1 MVHLLARVRLTM
13 ARHPWIYWVVT
24 AVVAGAVAMGT
35 ARAISAV
42 DAQRRSWGEQAT
54 VWVASAAIE
63 PGQPIRSD
71 RRQVPRAMVPAGA
84 VDVAPDDVVARQRIG
99 TGEIIT
105 DVDVASPGP
114 AGLIPEGWVA
124 FAVPAPVAHLASG
137 DHVRVYA
144 ADQFV
149 AAGVVVD
156 DGDSVSM
163 VAIPVEAAP
172 VMATAL
178 LADTV
183 TIALTATP

>member
-1 MVHLLARVRLTM
+1 MVHLLARIRLTM
-13 ARHPWIYWVVT
+13 ARHPWIYWVVV
-24 AVVAGAVAMGT
+24 AVVAGAVATGT
-35 ARAISAV
+35 ARAMAGV
-42 DAQRRSWGEQAT
+42 DAQRRSWGQQAT

-71 RRQVPRAMVPAGA
+71 RRQVPRAVVPTGA
-84 VDVAPDDVVARQRIG
+84 IKVAPEDVVARQRIAN
-99 TGEIIT
+99 GEIIT
-105 DVDVASPGP
+105 DLDVAAPGP
-114 AGLIPEGWVA
+114 AGLIPDGWVA
-124 FAVPAPVAHLASG
+124 FAVPVPVAHLDSG

-156 DGDSVSM
+156 DGDSESM

-183 TIALTATP
+183 TIALTPGP